1 VNSVWQIYSIVV
13 HLSFY
18 GYKILLP
25 QYTLLTDCHRL
36 LLHLKLHT
44 SNFMVIILITLCRV
58 CLVLNTFLTHGT
70 HDNTN
75 LIRKL
80 LFASLQAIVTHIKV
94 ISAFIPLVKKKKT
107 FILRH
112 VMFDESFFFPIKIL
126 WTQAL
131 HLPSLISTTF
141 LVHGYL
147 TLTILYKNSASSIVH
162 VMHNP
167 SSTNATLYSKLK
179 VYIWC
184 SSTPSRWK
192 SS

>member
-1 VNSVWQIYSIVV
+1 MNSIWQIYSIVV

-18 GYKILLP
+18 RYKILLP
-25 QYTLLTDCHRL
+25 QYTLLTDYHRL
-36 LLHLKLHT
+36 LLYLKLHT

-58 CLVLNTFLTHGT
+58 CLVLNTSLTHGT

-94 ISAFIPLVKKKKT
+94 ISAFIPLVKKKNIHIKT
-107 FILRH
+107 CDVWWII
-112 VMFDESFFFPIKIL
+112 FFPIKIL

>member
-1 VNSVWQIYSIVV
+1 MKNLFHSGTPLFLSVQDFTTAVYLINWLSSFALVFETPYFKLHGHHPNYSVSRVFGFKYFPYTWDTRQHKFDPKTVICIFAGYSDT
-13 HLSFY
+13 HK
-18 GYKILLP
+18 GYKCFHP
-25 QYTLLTDCHRL
+25 F
-36 LLHLKLHT
+36 
-44 SNFMVIILITLCRV
+44 S
-58 CLVLNTFLTHGT
+58 
-70 HDNTN
+70 
-75 LIRKL
+75 
-80 LFASLQAIVTHIKV
+80 
-94 ISAFIPLVKKKKT
+94 KKKKNIHIKT
-107 FILRH
+107 CDVWWII
-112 VMFDESFFFPIKIL
+112 FFPIKIL

>member
-25 QYTLLTDCHRL
+25 QYTLLIDCHRL
-36 LLHLKLHT
+36 LLYLKLHT
-44 SNFMVIILITLCRV
+44 SNFMVIILITLCCV
-58 CLVLNTFLTHGT
+58 CLVLNTSLTHGT

-80 LFASLQAIVTHIKV
+80 LFASLQDIVTHIKV
-94 ISAFIPLVKKKKT
+94 ISAFIPLVKKKKHSYSDMWC
-107 FILRH
+107 L
-112 VMFDESFFFPIKIL
+112 MIL

-141 LVHGYL
+141 LIHGYL
-147 TLTILYKNSASSIVH
+147 ILTILYKNSAFSIVH

-179 VYIWC
+179 VHIRGSCMLELFLIYG
-184 SSTPSRWK
+184 SSC
-192 SS
+192 